1 MANILIGTCG
11 WTDRA
16 LLASGWYPPGHR
28 DTEGRLRHY
37 ATRFPLVEAD
47 SPYYALPTPAP
58 PPTGRSAPRT
68 ASASTSRHTP
78 SSPATPPAPPPS
90 PRTCADTPA
99 TTPS

>member
-16 LLASGWYPPGHR
+16 LLTSGWYPPGHR

-47 SPYYALPTPAP
+47 SPYYALPT
-58 PPTGRSAPRT
+58 TRT
-68 ASASTSRHTP
+68 TAN
-78 SSPATPPAPPPS
+78 
-90 PRTCADTPA
+90 
-99 TTPS
+99 